1 MKKGILLGI
10 SAMLLLASLMVLI
23 WGVSKKRTLFR
34 EAYSDGVEQ
43 VDLNTIYLGSS
54 EVEVNFSEVLLGKQ
68 YETRQLIVTTQQAT
82 VSTELSESLIGKLD
96 FDFLKKSQKI
106 SYTGQG
112 HFVVDLDEL
121 TKECIVDDKE
131 KKIVTIKIPHTYL
144 KTIEVDPNKIIVG
157 VVQES
162 LFARGNI
169 ELSVS
174 DYKEI
179 EKELVRRMREK
190 FNTSEQGQI
199 ADATAL
205 RMVKEIYEPVVKAI
219 DKEYSVVVEFK

>member
-1 MKKGILLGI
+1 MKKTILLGI
-10 SAMLLLASLMVLI
+10 SAVLLVASLIILI
-23 WGVSKKRTLFR
+23 WGICNKRELFR
-34 EAYSDGVEQ
+34 ESYSDGVEQ
-43 VDLNTIYLGSS
+43 VDLDTIYLGDSD
-54 EVEVNFSEVLLGKQ
+54 VTVDFSEVLLGKQ

-82 VSTELSESLIGKLD
+82 VSMELSDSLINKLD

-112 HFVVDLDEL
+112 YFVVDLHEL
-121 TKECIVDDKE
+121 TRESIVEDKE
-131 KKIVTIKIPHTYL
+131 KKIITIKIPHAYL
-144 KTIEVDPNKIIVG
+144 KDIAIDPNKIIVFA
-157 VVQES
+157 VKES

-169 ELSVS
+169 EMSMG

-179 EKELVRRMREK
+179 EKELVRRMKEA
-190 FNTSEQGQI
+190 FNTTEQGQI

-205 RMVKEIYEPVVKAI
+205 RMVKEVYEPVVKAV

>member
-1 MKKGILLGI
+1 MKKGILLGV
-10 SAMLLLASLMVLI
+10 SAILLLASLVVLI
-23 WGVSKKRTLFR
+23 WGVLDKRVLFR

-43 VDLNTIYLGSS
+43 IDLDTIYLGDSG
-54 EVEVNFSEVLLGKQ
+54 VTVDFSEVLLGKQ

-82 VSTELSESLIGKLD
+82 VSTELSESLISKLD
-96 FDFLKKSQKI
+96 FDFLKKSQKV
-106 SYTGQG
+106 SYTGEG
-112 HFVVDLDEL
+112 YFVVDLDQL
-121 TKECIVDDKE
+121 TKESIIEDKK
-131 KKIVTIKIPHTYL
+131 KKILTIKIPHAYL
-144 KTIEVDPNKIIVG
+144 KTIEIDPNKIIVFAVKEG
-157 VVQES
+157 

-169 ELSVS
+169 ELSVG

-179 EKELVRRMREK
+179 EKELVARMKEK

-205 RMVKEIYEPVVKAI
+205 RMVKEVYEPVVKAI

>member
-1 MKKGILLGI
+1 MKRGILLGI
-10 SAMLLLASLMVLI
+10 SAMLLLASLGVLI
-23 WGVSKKRTLFR
+23 WGLCNKRELFK

-43 VDLNTIYLGSS
+43 VDLDTIYLGDSD
-54 EVEVNFSEVLLGKQ
+54 VTVDFSEVLLGKQ

-96 FDFLKKSQKI
+96 FDFLKKSQRV

-112 HFVVDLDEL
+112 HFVVDLDQL
-121 TKECIVDDKE
+121 TKECIIDDKE
-131 KKIVTIKIPHTYL
+131 KKIITIKIPHAYL
-144 KTIEVDPNKIIVG
+144 KTIEIDPNKIIVFA
-157 VVQES
+157 VQES

-169 ELSVS
+169 ELSVG

-179 EKELVRRMREK
+179 EKELVNRMREK

-205 RMVKEIYEPVVKAI
+205 RMVKEVYEPVVKAI

>member
-1 MKKGILLGI
+1 MKKGILI
-10 SAMLLLASLMVLI
+10 VVSALLLLASLFVFI
-23 WGVSKKRTLFR
+23 WGVFNKRSLFQ
-34 EAYSDGVEQ
+34 ESFSDGVEQ
-43 VDLNTIYLGSS
+43 IDLDTIYLGDSG
-54 EVEVNFSEVLLGKQ
+54 VTVNFSEVLLGKQ

-96 FDFLKKSQKI
+96 FDFLTKSQRI
-106 SYTGQG
+106 TYTGQG
-112 HFVVDLDEL
+112 YFVVDLDQL
-121 TKECIVDDKE
+121 TSDCIIDDKE
-131 KKIVTIKIPHTYL
+131 KKIITIKIPHAYL
-144 KTIEVDPNKIIVG
+144 KDIAIDPNKIIVFA
-157 VVQES
+157 VKES

-169 ELSVS
+169 ELSVG

-179 EKELVRRMREK
+179 EKELVRRMTEK

-205 RMVKEIYEPVVKAI
+205 RMVKEVYEPVVKAI